1 MIYVN
6 DIQHAFTHASPKLF
20 ADDINLFIFHKD
32 LKTLYSLANTELES
46 LNTWLLANKLSLSI
60 GENKDTKYTLFS
72 PKSYPD
78 IDKLPFLY
86 ISGQLV
92 PYTTVIKYLGVHLD
106 HKLTFKDH
114 IDKLKEKI
122 NKYVGIFYHIRH
134 KLQPKCRRVLYFSF
148 VFSYLYYCAEIYGN
162 ATKATLNPLQIVQ
175 NRILRALQ
183 YKDKYFPINKM
194 HKSYGIL
201 KLQDMIQYKQS
212 KIIHSLLTG
221 AKKLPSVLKKLI
233 VPLKNIH
240 SHNTRNKNLVYEVKP
255 RHPIGGRLLK
265 SNASKVWNRLP
276 KNIILQE
283 THGEFKNE
291 FYNFKLSSYKES
303 TLNFAPN
310 MY

>member
-1 MIYVN
+1 M
-6 DIQHAFTHASPKLF
+6 
-20 ADDINLFIFHKD
+20 
-32 LKTLYSLANTELES
+32 
-46 LNTWLLANKLSLSI
+46 
-60 GENKDTKYTLFS
+60 
-72 PKSYPD
+72 
-78 IDKLPFLY
+78 
-86 ISGQLV
+86 
-92 PYTTVIKYLGVHLD
+92 
-106 HKLTFKDH
+106 
-114 IDKLKEKI
+114 
-122 NKYVGIFYHIRH
+122 
-134 KLQPKCRRVLYFSF
+134 
-148 VFSYLYYCAEIYGN
+148 
-162 ATKATLNPLQIVQ
+162 
-175 NRILRALQ
+175 
-183 YKDKYFPINKM
+183 
-194 HKSYGIL
+194 
-201 KLQDMIQYKQS
+201 
-212 KIIHSLLTG
+212 TG